1 MLPDHPTVARRRG
14 DFQFLR
20 QEETESGRVQIR
32 ATSDHLIL
40 WKTGKFPRDVGENV
54 DRIRDDKED
63 RVRTVFHQ
71 LGNNLF
77 ENIRISLNEIEPRL
91 ALLLTSTGCHYA
103 HARIRSY
110 GVIRARVDFR
120 VPQERAAVL

>member
-110 GVIRARVDFR
+110 RVIRARVDFR